1 MLFAQVEDVVFSLT
15 RSATVTAA
23 LGNLRN
29 LMDDM
34 SQKAKVK
41 DRRYIFF

>member
-1 MLFAQVEDVVFSLT
+1 MIAQ
-15 RSATVTAA
+15 RY